1 MASRPLAPARPSQSS
16 QLHALLS
23 RWEHHYKRRVLSR
36 TLPRALM
43 AALVISLVF
52 GIIVYMRFRWP
63 AGDLARAAAA
73 ICGGGALVSLLHVL
87 LFTRPRLTQARYFD
101 LEFGLQ
107 ERVSTALELLERR
120 IQTRPD
126 IEAAQ
131 IADALAQAEQINARE
146 KIKLDFR
153 RREWLALLILLAA
166 LLLMIAVPLLVG
178 EELIPAGP
186 SAAVQAAQDDVR
198 DIIESIA
205 TDTSLEDLDRQALL
219 NALEIALERLQEQ
232 DISDD
237 EAFAAMSQ
245 LTSQIED
252 IENPLQDAI
261 DLDQSA
267 LEAALEAMESFRPLT
282 GRQEDA
288 SRSESDP
295 MSPGLDELSQ
305 ALSELEQAAQSMSQD
320 EAQEAAEAMQQAS
333 QELAQMNPEL
343 SERLQ
348 EMAETL
354 QRNDSQGL
362 QEQLNQAQE
371 QLAQERQ
378 TSQQMRNA
386 QRMLQSQAEQA
397 QEAADEIARQ
407 PRRQSQQES
416 AVPQQG
422 AAETTDSDQQRSGQP
437 GGERA
442 DSAQAGEN
450 QGNQPAQRNMP
461 STGENMEGE
470 QDGSAAGQGA
480 GEGEASNISLPGSG
494 GEDQGVETNNR
505 TTGAGEINYAAI
517 YNPTGIEGGGDSE
530 IQLRTDATDQIM
542 AEGSFDDNP
551 LGESRVSYDTV
562 FSDYQQAANRAL
574 ESDYVPLG
582 LRDVVRD
589 YFTSLEPNSG

>member
-1 MASRPLAPARPSQSS
+1 MA
-16 QLHALLS
+16 
-23 RWEHHYKRRVLSR
+23 
-36 TLPRALM
+36 T
-43 AALVISLVF
+43 LVISLVF
-52 GIIVYMRFRWP
+52 GVIVYMRFRWP
-63 AGDLARAAAA
+63 VGDFARAAAV
-73 ICGGGALVSLLHVL
+73 ICGGGLLVNLLHAL

-107 ERVSTALELLERR
+107 ERVSTALELLEGR
-120 IQTRPD
+120 IQTRPEL
-126 IEAAQ
+126 EAAQ
-131 IADALAQAEQINARE
+131 IADALAQAEQIDARE

-166 LLLMIAVPLLVG
+166 LLMMIALPLLVG
-178 EELIPAGP
+178 EDLIPAGP

-205 TDTSLEDLDRQALL
+205 TDTSLEDIDRQALL

-267 LEAALEAMESFRPLT
+267 LEAALEAMENFRPLT

-288 SRSESDP
+288 APSESDSTAP
-295 MSPGLDELSQ
+295 SLDELSQ
-305 ALSELEQAAQSMSQD
+305 ALNELGQEAQAMSQD
-320 EAQEAAEAMQQAS
+320 EAQEAAQALQQAA
-333 QELAQMNPEL
+333 QELTQMNPEL

-348 EMAETL
+348 DMASTL

-371 QLAQERQ
+371 QLAQEQ
-378 TSQQMRNA
+378 QASQQMRNA
-386 QRMLQSQAEQA
+386 QQMLQSQAEQA

-416 AVPQQG
+416 TAPQQG

-437 GGERA
+437 GGSQA
-442 DSAQAGEN
+442 DSAQAGDN

-461 STGENMEGE
+461 NDGENMEGE
-470 QDGSAAGQGA
+470 QDSSAAGQGA

-494 GEDQGVETNNR
+494 GEDQGVETNNQ

-517 YNPTGIEGGGDSE
+517 YSPTGIDGGGDSE